1 MTWWQTWIIVW
12 IAASAVVA
20 LVISRAAWL
29 RRGRVR
35 HAPDTGSSSSEVIGP
50 IMHVLAAVQEEAKR
64 YPSAVARLTW
74 VESLLTDGYGVALSL
89 EAEHRRL
96 TREIDDL
103 LDEGGLDVQSQVAA
117 RARELRHAEHDA
129 RQLRERLDA
138 VWNLT
143 HAERPDMVPPDA

>member
-1 MTWWQTWIIVW
+1 MSWWQTGIVVW
-12 IAASAVVA
+12 IAASAAVA

-29 RRGRVR
+29 RRGRAR
-35 HAPDTGSSSSEVIGP
+35 HAPDTGSSTSEVVQP
-50 IMHVLAAVQEEAKR
+50 IMHVLGAVQEEAKR

-74 VESLLTDGYGVALSL
+74 VEDLLTDGYGVTLSL
-89 EAEHRRL
+89 EAEYRRL
-96 TREIDDL
+96 SREIDDL
-103 LDEGGLDVQSQVAA
+103 LDAGGPDVQSQVAA

-143 HAERPDMVPPDA
+143 HAERPDTVPPDA